1 MSVGLSRLG
10 RLLILG
16 LLSLSVVACSG
27 GSGSYTTAY
36 GSYYGGGGYY
46 DNYYY
51 DRGRSSS
58 SYRRSYAYHN
68 RGGHMGR
75 PARAGRR

>member
-1 MSVGLSRLG
+1 MSVALSRLG
-10 RLLILG
+10 RLFLLG

-27 GSGSYTTAY
+27 GSYTTAY

-51 DRGRSSS
+51 DRGRSSRY
-58 SYRRSYAYHN
+58 YRGRYAYHN
-68 RGGHMGR
+68 RPGHIGR